1 MAKRMRLG
9 QFALAAAG
17 LCMMTLAG
25 GIALAKNQHHS
36 NGHSLLGAKLN
47 QNGKHEIGKI
57 ANNAVTAEVNNKKV
71 TNMSAGNLPAR
82 KVKSNKK
89 MADFELGRVKIAA
102 NGEIQLAQALDASY
116 GYCFDVGLDE
126 YCYWYPASD
135 VVVTDTWIVYSP
147 L

>member
-1 MAKRMRLG
+1 MVNRRIL
-9 QFALAAAG
+9 LS
-17 LCMMTLAG
+17 LVLSTSIVLAG

-36 NGHSLLGAKLN
+36 NGHNLLGAKLN

-57 ANNAVTAEVNNKKV
+57 GNNAVAAEVNNKKV
-71 TNMSAGNLPAR
+71 VNMSAGNLPVR

-89 MADFELGRVKIAA
+89 MAGVELGTLKMSA
-102 NGEIQLAQALDASY
+102 NGDIQVAQVIDVSY
-116 GYCFDVGLDE
+116 GYCFDAGLDE

-135 VVVTDTWIVYSP
+135 VTATDTWVVYSP